1 MATNKH
7 NDPPKIASALAQLRL
22 SAEHKPRK
30 QPAVVERRNKLI
42 TRLWEQIQLLKS
54 QESGAEFTVRTWRT
68 VRDVDGIA
76 KRLALPKRIK
86 PWWFTS
92 STGVLCVVIRYGSST
107 LELEP
112 GKPVIQAQ
120 NPKDLLAIL
129 ETVKQA
135 VADGELDGHIE
146 RASGAL
152 KLNFQRIR

>member
-1 MATNKH
+1 MATNKQ
-7 NDPPKIASALAQLRL
+7 NNPLKIASALAHLRL
-22 SAEHKPRK
+22 SAERKPRK

-54 QESGAEFTVRTWRT
+54 HESGTEFTVRKWRT
-68 VRDVDGIA
+68 VRDVDGVV

-92 STGVLCVVIRYGSST
+92 STGVLCVVIRYGSSI

-112 GKPVIQAQ
+112 GKPVIQAH
-120 NPKDLLAIL
+120 NPQDLLEIL

-135 VADGELDGHIE
+135 VAAGELDVQIE

-152 KLNFQRIR
+152 KLNFQRNR

>member
-1 MATNKH
+1 MATNKQ
-7 NDPPKIASALAQLRL
+7 NDPPKIASALAHLRL
-22 SAEHKPRK
+22 STERKPRK

-54 QESGAEFTVRTWRT
+54 QESGTEFTVHKWRT
-68 VRDVDGIA
+68 VHDVDGIA

-92 STGVLCVVIRYGSST
+92 STGLLCLVIRYGSST

-120 NPKDLLAIL
+120 NPRDLLAIL
-129 ETVKQA
+129 EAVKQA
-135 VADGELDGHIE
+135 VADGELDTQIE
-146 RASGAL
+146 AASGAL
-152 KLNFQRIR
+152 KLNFQKNR